1 VHPPFIVRRYRGR
14 ILRALNLHKTIEYT
28 ARIAPAQLG
37 KAIVRRYRKLAAI
50 DWACFSGLDLSADMG
65 IHASIVILGDLILVA
80 VHAEMNQPALET
92 NLNMSWILR
101 VESLRLDARR
111 QS

>member
-1 VHPPFIVRRYRGR
+1 MHPPSIVRRYRGR

-37 KAIVRRYRKLAAI
+37 KAIVSRYRKSAATG
-50 DWACFSGLDLSADMG
+50 WACFSGLNLSADMG
-65 IHASIVILGDLILVA
+65 THASIVILGDLILVTVQRGNESTRA
-80 VHAEMNQPALET
+80 ET
-92 NLNMSWILR
+92 NLIMSWILR
-101 VESLRLDARR
+101 VEYLRLDARR